1 LATYAC
7 HAASIKYAN
16 RRGGQARIL
25 DRGAIAL
32 NM

>member
-1 LATYAC
+1 LAPYAS

-16 RRGGQARIL
+16 RRGGHARIL

-32 NM
+32 SM